1 MRNRQMTPFFH
12 LLFMLKL
19 FVRFI
24 SKFEKTQNSFL
35 PFGPF
40 WPVKYL
46 HFWLE
51 ASNLDN
57 SSYFFR
63 I

>member
-1 MRNRQMTPFFH
+1 
-12 LLFMLKL
+12 MLKL